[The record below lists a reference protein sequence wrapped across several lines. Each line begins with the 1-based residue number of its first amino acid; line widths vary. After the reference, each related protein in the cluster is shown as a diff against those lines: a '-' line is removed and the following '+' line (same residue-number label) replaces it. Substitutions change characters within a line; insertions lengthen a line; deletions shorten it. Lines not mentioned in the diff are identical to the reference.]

1 MPSDSPQI
9 RPHVSQAFARELE
22 ELRNGVLEMGGLVA
36 QQLNDAVTALASGDT
51 EHASEIIQKDH
62 LVNGME
68 VALDERCTTI
78 LATRQPAGGD
88 LRFVLSVIKT
98 ITDVERIGDEAERVA
113 KMAKFMAGD
122 KLSPTVMNEIE
133 HMGQLTYNMLNDALD
148 AFARTD
154 VDAAVKTVAQDR
166 KVDAKYESIT
176 RQMITYMAGDPRSIS
191 TALNVLWAA
200 RAIER
205 IGDRCRNLCEYI
217 IYLVKG
223 KDVRHT
229 DMDQIFDEAGD

>member
-1 MPSDSPQI
+1 MSNDSPQI

-22 ELRNGVLEMGGLVA
+22 ALRNGVLEMGGLVA

-51 EHASEIIQKDH
+51 ERASEIIRKDH
-62 LVNGME
+62 VVNGME

-78 LATRQPAGGD
+78 LATRQPAGSD

-98 ITDVERIGDEAERVA
+98 ITDLERIGDEAERVA
-113 KMAKFMAGD
+113 KMAKFMSGD
-122 KLSPTVMNEIE
+122 RLSAAVMNEIE
-133 HMGQLTYNMLNDALD
+133 HMGQLTFNMLNDALD

-154 VDAAVKTVAQDR
+154 AEAAVQIVAQDR

-229 DMDQIFDEAGD
+229 DMDQIIDEIGD